1 MSEMWHVMC
10 EASAGYDANL
20 KSRSGLVGGS
30 GKQME
35 NYMESGSSYCGEFM
49 LTVVAE
55 ALKMGE
61 SNACMKRIVAAR
73 IIKMYKPLAFTKL
86 FCYDTI
92 IVIG

>member
-1 MSEMWHVMC
+1 MNVFDILGPVM
-10 EASAGYDANL
+10 
-20 KSRSGLVGGS
+20 
-30 GKQME
+30 
-35 NYMESGSSYCGEFM
+35 
-49 LTVVAE
+49 AE